1 MVSIDLSHGN
11 RPGPSAVRG
20 ESIEATAIL
29 GPGLDRT
36 CANREWHGVWRHRHD
51 RLGAQKRRGGGG
63 SIGILL
69 PRPCLGANGDI
80 VGARVKDLLEKAP
93 DSRPIPY
100 TGQGLYHW
108 SDLRPRGVRQARYTD
123 SFQERVQCSSRVL
136 GESVIL
142 GVEHYWNVAT
152 TV

>member
-1 MVSIDLSHGN
+1 MVSIDPSHGN

-36 CANREWHGVWRHRHD
+36 CTNREWHGVWRHRHD

-80 VGARVKDLLEKAP
+80 VGALCEGLVREGSRFTAYSLYGARPVPLE
-93 DSRPIPY
+93 RPGAAWSEA
-100 TGQGLYHW
+100 GQVH
-108 SDLRPRGVRQARYTD
+108 R
-123 SFQERVQCSSRVL
+123 
-136 GESVIL
+136 
-142 GVEHYWNVAT
+142 
-152 TV
+152 